1 MKHVVEGNTHAH
13 VFISVDLPACYREFS
28 MVEQKEVAKHKDQLA
43 RNTNGELAIQ
53 EVLIAGEKVKHVL
66 TGRTVK

>member
-1 MKHVVEGNTHAH
+1 MHMFSYPLIFLLATGSSAWLSRKKWPNTK
-13 VFISVDLPACYREFS
+13 
-28 MVEQKEVAKHKDQLA
+28 MQLA